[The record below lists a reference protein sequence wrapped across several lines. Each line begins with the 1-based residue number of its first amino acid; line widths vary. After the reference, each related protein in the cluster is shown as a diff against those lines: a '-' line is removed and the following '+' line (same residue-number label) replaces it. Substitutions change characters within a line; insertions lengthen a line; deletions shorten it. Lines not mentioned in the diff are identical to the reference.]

1 MPEPDAAARL
11 DEIKAELNDL
21 YFAWNGKVDGSG
33 EIYYRIQGPSLIIE
47 FSTQG
52 NVGADGG
59 HYHSVYR
66 DPTNEYGKRSVLAG
80 P

>member
-1 MPEPDAAARL
+1 MGD
-11 DEIKAELNDL
+11 I
-21 YFAWNGKVDGSG
+21 DGSG
-33 EIYYRIQGPSLIIE
+33 PIYYRIQGPSLIIE

-52 NVGADGG
+52 DVGSDAG

-66 DPTNEYGKRSVLAG
+66 DPTNEYGVD